1 MHEGLDIGIAAD
13 LRPQGE
19 APGPEDRFEEYDSPA
34 TVDAISE
41 ALRSSGHRPRFLG
54 GGRRFLQTVLA
65 DAPDLVFNLA
75 EGPSGLAS
83 TRSREA
89 HVPAVCEMLGIPFTG
104 SDPLTLAATLDKGV
118 AKRLVLSAG
127 VATPRFA
134 VVEEVSGLD
143 GLDFPFPRIAKPL
156 REGSSI
162 GIRKSSRADDAAAL
176 AREVRRLLEDYE
188 EPVLVEEFC
197 TGPEFTVGIL
207 GEGPGARVLGVMEV
221 LPLRGRTEDFV
232 YSVEV
237 KRNFRAEV
245 EYHVPPNRETKLVRA
260 VEEVALLAA
269 RALGCRDL
277 CRIDVRLGSDGEPKF
292 LEANPLPGLAPGTG
306 DVVILAERAGIG
318 YAELV
323 GSIVDAAASRTGL
336 GAARTG
342 LGTARTGLGTP
353 RTGLGTGPL
362 RCAPA

>member
-1 MHEGLDIGIAAD
+1 VREGLDIGIAAD

-19 APGPEDRFEEYDSPA
+19 APGAADRFEEYDSPA
-34 TVDAISE
+34 TVDAIAE
-41 ALRSSGHRPRFLG
+41 ALTSRGHRPRFLG
-54 GGRRFLQTVLA
+54 GGRRFVEAVLA
-65 DAPDLVFNLA
+65 DPPDLVFNLA
-75 EGPSGLAS
+75 EGPAGLAS

-104 SDPLTLAATLDKGV
+104 SDPLTLAATLDKAV
-118 AKRLVLSAG
+118 AKRLVLAAG

-134 VVEEVSGLD
+134 VVEDAGGIEALGRFDV
-143 GLDFPFPRIAKPL
+143 PFPRIAKPL

-162 GIRKSSRADDAAAL
+162 GIRRGSRAEDAEAL
-176 AREVRRLLEDYE
+176 AREVARLLEDYA

-207 GEGPGARVLGVMEV
+207 GEGAGARVLGVMEV
-221 LPLRGRTEDFV
+221 VPLRGRTEDFV

-245 EYHVPPNRETKLVRA
+245 EYHVPPRRPAKLVR
-260 VEEVALLAA
+260 VLEETALRSA

-277 CRIDVRLGSDGEPKF
+277 CRVDLRLGADGEPKF

-318 YAELV
+318 YDDLV
-323 GSIVDAAASRTGL
+323 LAIVDAAAARSGL
-336 GAARTG
+336 SKGSLGCAR
-342 LGTARTGLGTP
+342 A
-353 RTGLGTGPL
+353 
-362 RCAPA
+362 